1 MEGSFS
7 FLLPQNRDLLL
18 EIGVTVRYAKKDL
31 IVEEGDSRQA
41 IFLINE
47 GRVRI
52 ERNQM
57 GNQIRVAT
65 LGPNEVFGEMAFV
78 QRKLASATVIADTAV
93 KAVVIEAPD
102 VYAVL
107 SSVPGFA
114 TRFYLCL
121 ARTLA
126 ERLDET
132 TAALIHSG
140 R

>member
-7 FLLPQNRDLLL
+7 FLLPQDRDLLL

-78 QRKLASATVIADTAV
+78 QRKLASARSLPI
-93 KAVVIEAPD
+93 PP
-102 VYAVL
+102 
-107 SSVPGFA
+107 SRPS
-114 TRFYLCL
+114 
-121 ARTLA
+121 
-126 ERLDET
+126 
-132 TAALIHSG
+132 
-140 R
+140 